1 MSHKQ
6 KHFRFFFTILLL
18 ALEAW
23 LAVMLYRGLRAY
35 GVRLPDRESAL
46 LRAFTVA
53 RLQTAIPTSGLVP
66 DPVAPSP
73 TATVTPTATPL
84 PPTQTAQPT
93 ATRDPLT
100 PLPPSTLTLVVIP
113 LPTVTATS
121 GSTGSGSTGRMA
133 QQAAALG
140 DAPSVTAPLLVTR
153 PATVAVHAAV
163 TTTATLVDTPR
174 PALAAAGPTTSA
186 PPAQPSPTWTVVY
199 VLPTPAAVDLF
210 DAATRVARVTLAA
223 TTTGT
228 ATPLPPNWRVY
239 TIRIVPY
246 EPPPAN
252 HATATMLA
260 LAATAR
266 AVTTGEPPV
275 GILLWTATP
284 RPTNT
289 PTPTQPSTPTAP
301 PSATATTAP
310 TAFVVTC
317 NLYPGECARRGHA
330 RRPVDTRCHDDR
342 HGDPAAAQ
350 RGHRHRHPA
359 STRGHQ
365 HADRG
370 QCGHRRRA
378 GGRGDGHRLYHR
390 HPRPQ
395 PLYHGHAHARAA
407 GRRRAHPDA
416 HTDCLCPQRAD
427 GHANPRQHP
436 HLPNRTGRQDPLPW

>member
-23 LAVMLYRGLRAY
+23 LAVMLYRRLRAY

-93 ATRDPLT
+93 ATRPAHPTAAVDPY
-100 PLPPSTLTLVVIP
+100 PGRHSTADRDRDQWINRQWFDRQDGPASGGPGRRAQCHRPALGHAAGDRRRACRGDDNGNVGRY
-113 LPTVTATS
+113 TATS
-121 GSTGSGSTGRMA
+121 AGGSRA
-133 QQAAALG
+133 DNQ
-140 DAPSVTAPLLVTR
+140 R
-153 PATVAVHAAV
+153 
-163 TTTATLVDTPR
+163 
-174 PALAAAGPTTSA
+174 AAG
-186 PPAQPSPTWTVVY
+186 QPSPTWTVVY

-266 AVTTGEPPV
+266 
-275 GILLWTATP
+275 
-284 RPTNT
+284 
-289 PTPTQPSTPTAP
+289 
-301 PSATATTAP
+301 
-310 TAFVVTC
+310 
-317 NLYPGECARRGHA
+317 
-330 RRPVDTRCHDDR
+330 R
-342 HGDPAAAQ
+342 H
-350 RGHRHRHPA
+350 HR
-359 STRGHQ
+359 
-365 HADRG
+365 
-370 QCGHRRRA
+370 
-378 GGRGDGHRLYHR
+378 
-390 HPRPQ
+390 
-395 PLYHGHAHARAA
+395 
-407 GRRRAHPDA
+407 
-416 HTDCLCPQRAD
+416 
-427 GHANPRQHP
+427 
-436 HLPNRTGRQDPLPW
+436 